1 MGKTKLL
8 GLALIATMT
17 SFSACTNEAEEILT
31 QEDEIKL
38 SSEIAPT
45 SRTLTQ
51 NLQSTSIAA
60 NRQVGITI
68 TGAKGTHNNKPW
80 KVNADKSLTNMGE
93 KLYWGAGNAEIYAY
107 HPFNAAWT
115 GNSHTFSVQTDQSE
129 DEGYLNSDLLLGYQ
143 EAKKTTGTVTI
154 PFIHCLSKINVT
166 LSSDD
171 IDNLDGAIVYICG
184 TDIDLTINPFHNIQA
199 GGGFSTNTSTT
210 IQDIKAGIV
219 EEESLTVSAIVIP
232 QVVKTDTK
240 FIKVELNDKD
250 YYYILPSDLALNQNE
265 EYTFNLKLKEKEA
278 LVELKGG
285 SHNII
290 NWFGSSIFNSNA
302 GEEDGIT
309 DIYQAEAGTFSSIV
323 GDYGSFSDLKLSG
336 NINTSDLTYIKT
348 SLTGLRYLDL
358 SDATLVGT
366 TDWDFDTYTIFPRH
380 IFLPKNIVNI
390 TGYTD
395 GTWLKTITI
404 PESVRSI
411 TGTWGAL
418 EEIHCKA
425 TNPPTTTAD
434 CWTAAIA
441 NNCKLY
447 VPTAVMSTYE
457 GTDVWKDFEIIGE

>member
-1 MGKTKLL
+1 MKKTKLF

-17 SFSACTNEAEEILT
+17 SFSACTNDAEEALT
-31 QEDEIKL
+31 QESEIKL
-38 SSEIAPT
+38 TSEVIPT

-51 NLQSTSIAA
+51 DLQSTSIVA

-68 TGAKGTHNNKPW
+68 TGAKGPHSNKPW
-80 KVNADKSLTNMGE
+80 KVNADKSLTNMDE
-93 KLYWGAGNAEIYAY
+93 KLYWGDGNAKIYAY
-107 HPFNAAWT
+107 HPYNEAWT
-115 GNSHTFSVQTDQSE
+115 GNSHTFSVQIDQSE
-129 DEGYLNSDLLLGYQ
+129 DLGYLNSDLLLGYT
-143 EAKKTTGTVTI
+143 EAAKTTGAVAI

-171 IDNLDGAIVYICG
+171 IDNLAGAIVYICG

-199 GGGFSTNTSTT
+199 GGGFSSNTSST

-219 EEESLTVSAIVIP
+219 EVESLTVSAIVIP
-232 QVVKTDTK
+232 QVVKVDTK

-250 YYYILPSDLALNQNE
+250 YYYILPNDLTLNQSA

-290 NWFGSSIFNSNA
+290 NWSGSSIFNSNA

-323 GDYGSFSDLKLSG
+323 GDYGYFSDLKLSG
-336 NINTSDLTYIKT
+336 NINNSDLTYIQNK
-348 SLTGLRYLDL
+348 SLRYLDL

-366 TDWDFDTYTIFPRH
+366 TDWDFDTYMIFPRH
-380 IFLPKNIVNI
+380 LFLPKNIVNI
-390 TGYTD
+390 TGYTKD
-395 GTWLKTITI
+395 TGLKTITI
-404 PESVRSI
+404 PAGVHSI
-411 TGTWGAL
+411 TGTWDAL

-425 TNPPTTTAD
+425 TIPPTTTAS
-434 CWTAAIA
+434 CWVSAID

-447 VPTAVMSTYE
+447 VPTSAKSAYE
-457 GTDVWKDFEIIGE
+457 SADVWKEFEIIAE